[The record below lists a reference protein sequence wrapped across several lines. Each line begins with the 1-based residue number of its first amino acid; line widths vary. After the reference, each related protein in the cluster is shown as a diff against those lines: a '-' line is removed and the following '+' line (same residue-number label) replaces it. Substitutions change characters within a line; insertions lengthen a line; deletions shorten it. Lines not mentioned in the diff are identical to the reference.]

1 MNDSVVQLQSAFILQ
16 HKAFRESSLILDV
29 FTQDFGRVSIL
40 AKGVR
45 KKNPEPQGYYYPFS
59 R

>member
-40 AKGVR
+40 
-45 KKNPEPQGYYYPFS
+45 
-59 R
+59 